1 MTRRILLVAAVVVLA
16 LDTLGV
22 WRRWSSVDPI
32 ALGLGLG
39 FAAFLV

>member
-1 MTRRILLVAAVVVLA
+1 MTRRLLLSVAVIVFA

-22 WRRWSSVDPI
+22 WRRWSSVDPL

>member
-1 MTRRILLVAAVVVLA
+1 MTKRLLLMAAVVVFA

-22 WRRWSSVDPI
+22 WRRWSSVNPI

>member
-1 MTRRILLVAAVVVLA
+1 MIRRLFLMAAVVVFA
-16 LDTLGV
+16 LDMLGV

>member
-1 MTRRILLVAAVVVLA
+1 MIRRILLTAAVVVFA

-22 WRRWSSVDPI
+22 WRRWSSVDLI
-32 ALGLGLG
+32 ALGLGVG

>member
-1 MTRRILLVAAVVVLA
+1 MTRRLFLMATVVVFA

-22 WRRWSSVDPI
+22 WRRWSSVDPL

-39 FAAFLV
+39 FAALLA

>member
-1 MTRRILLVAAVVVLA
+1 MTRRILLIAAVVVFA
-16 LDTLGV
+16 LDTLRV